1 MACEVVSAALREGKR
16 ELENDNLTWDQRKFI
31 IEKLMETEHLEF
43 ARDSEN
49 KRFLDRMFGKV
60 TLVAGAAIA
69 VGAAV
74 LGGKVMAQRE
84 ESDA

>member
-1 MACEVVSAALREGKR
+1 MKMMTA
-16 ELENDNLTWDQRKFI
+16 
-31 IEKLMETEHLEF
+31 HLEF
-43 ARDSEN
+43 AKDSEN
-49 KRFLDRMFGKV
+49 KRFLDSLFGKV

-69 VGAAV
+69 VGTAV